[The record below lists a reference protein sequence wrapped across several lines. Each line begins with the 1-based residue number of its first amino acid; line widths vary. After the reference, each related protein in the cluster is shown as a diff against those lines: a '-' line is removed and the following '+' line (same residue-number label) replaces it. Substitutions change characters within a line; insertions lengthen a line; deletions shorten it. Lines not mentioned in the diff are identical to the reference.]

1 LSIVPSIVKTIFTKR
16 IQDLK
21 AQETEAIA
29 TNKATAKLIGNQKS
43 EGIVR
48 GFTLIQDEPESVA
61 GSGTGPTPTDFLIAS
76 VAFCENVVFARN
88 AVLNHLD
95 IQALETT
102 ASGDWDMKGL
112 FEIGPA
118 DPSFRSI
125 LVETR
130 VRTNGPIKKVVEVA
144 RLTHR
149 RCPVHASL
157 KKATKMTFKRSLT
170 TLKLPCSTWRSG
182 EILPENIVERLV
194 A

>member
-29 TNKATAKLIGNQKS
+29 TNKAIAKLIGNQKS

-88 AVLNHLD
+88 AVLNDLD

-149 RCPVHASL
+149 RCPVHATL
-157 KKATKMTFKRSLT
+157 KKATKMTFKLFVNDVEASL
-170 TLKLPCSTWRSG
+170 
-182 EILPENIVERLV
+182 
-194 A
+194 

>member
-1 LSIVPSIVKTIFTKR
+1 MSLVPPIVKTTFVKR

-21 AQETEAIA
+21 AQSTDATA
-29 TNKATAKLIGNQKS
+29 TNKATARLVGNQKS

-48 GFTLIQDEPESVA
+48 GFTLVQDEPESVA
-61 GSGTGPTPTDFLIAS
+61 GTGTGPTPTDYLIAS

-88 AVLNHLD
+88 AALNDLD

-112 FEIGPA
+112 FEIGTA

-130 VRTNGPIKKVVEVA
+130 VMTTGPIRKAVEVA
-144 RLTHR
+144 RMTHR
-149 RCPVHASL
+149 RCPVHATL
-157 KKATKMTFKRSLT
+157 KKATKMTFRLFVNDVEASL
-170 TLKLPCSTWRSG
+170 
-182 EILPENIVERLV
+182 
-194 A
+194 